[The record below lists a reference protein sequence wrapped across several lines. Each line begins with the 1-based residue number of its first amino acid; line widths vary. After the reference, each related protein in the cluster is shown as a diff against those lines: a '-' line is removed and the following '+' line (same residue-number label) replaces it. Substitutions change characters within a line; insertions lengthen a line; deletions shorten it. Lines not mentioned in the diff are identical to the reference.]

1 MLQNFLEKHKDLK
14 QVTPTSP
21 PPLKQ
26 EKTMTSDVVITK
38 DTELGLWEC
47 RLTIELPTIT
57 VTRHKKDKSDFR
69 YEMSRAVTDVVEQ
82 IVEGLIEDEC

>member
-1 MLQNFLEKHKDLK
+1 PLIPEKM
-14 QVTPTSP
+14 
-21 PPLKQ
+21 
-26 EKTMTSDVVITK
+26 MTSDVSITK
-38 DTELGLWEC
+38 DPDLGLWEC
-47 RLTIELPTIT
+47 QLTIQLPTIT

>member
-1 MLQNFLEKHKDLK
+1 MLQNFLAKHKDSK
-14 QVTPTSP
+14 QEIQISP
-21 PPLKQ
+21 PPLTQ
-26 EKTMTSDVVITK
+26 EKTMTSEVTITK
-38 DTELGLWEC
+38 DPDLGLWEC
-47 RLTIELPTIT
+47 QLTIQLPTIT